1 MTVVEDMY
9 SAHLP
14 VWSKVRSV
22 DTLGWEPIEGKVYD
36 DMGMEIPEW
45 KRIYRDDNG
54 FVLHIPR
61 DSYHVITNTQLYS
74 LRDAIMENGAVVD
87 TLSEINGGRK
97 VYCVLHLDEPLVVE
111 GDSTL
116 TFPYFII
123 INTFDGSGSLQV
135 LPMMGRFS
143 CWNMMPAIH
152 HNAKKAD
159 LSIKFKH
166 TAHATIKVEEARGIL
181 GNIRSV
187 AKGYQH
193 AMNEM
198 ARMKVDE
205 SDTAWFIT
213 KFIPLPENPNEI
225 SDRQAN
231 NIISNRNLLDW
242 TIKSSR
248 TLDGIRG
255 TAYGLYQ
262 AGIEYADHM
271 RGTRGGV
278 DSLVNRTIL
287 KIDPLKIRA
296 MKLALEAATV

>member
-1 MTVVEDMY
+1 MTLVDQEY

-14 VWSKVRSV
+14 VWAKVRSV

-45 KRIYRDDNG
+45 KRIYRNDNG

-61 DSYHVITNTQLYS
+61 DTYHVITNTQMYS

-87 TLSEINGGRK
+87 TLSEVNGGRK

-135 LPMMGRFS
+135 LPMMGRLS
-143 CWNMMPAIH
+143 CWNMIPVATTR
-152 HNAKKAD
+152 AKQVN
-159 LSIKFKH
+159 LHIKFKH
-166 TAHATIKVEEARGIL
+166 TAGASIRVEEARGIL

-187 AKGYQH
+187 ARGYQV

-198 ARMKVDE
+198 AQMKVDTG
-205 SDTAWFIT
+205 DTAWFVT
-213 KFIPLPENPNEI
+213 QFIPLPENPNEL
-225 SDRQAN
+225 SDRQALPY
-231 NIISNRNLLDW
+231 RHL
-242 TIKSSR
+242 THR
-248 TLDGIRG
+248 
-255 TAYGLYQ
+255 
-262 AGIEYADHM
+262 H
-271 RGTRGGV
+271 
-278 DSLVNRTIL
+278 
-287 KIDPLKIRA
+287 
-296 MKLALEAATV
+296 